1 MKTKKM
7 LLAFLSAALLITAAG
22 CQQSDNTKD
31 SAEDKKTETTAAPT
45 EEAKLPADG
54 TLAQDTADDGEVPPS
69 DEKPSTAPDETV
81 NAASDQE
88 ISSVPETSSEAEGSP
103 DFTLA
108 SFSDAEEHQTG
119 EEISFT
125 AEDLSYLFT
134 VTDASF
140 TDQRDEHAA
149 SQPDSVVL
157 ITYEY
162 TPVSGS
168 ALLVDEYWGKVLNFY
183 EDLSEERKE
192 ILMSIIKQT
201 IIDTISN
208 VLGIIDGSS
217 TLNDCDLEPKLLL
230 DNKDTENE
238 LQDTF
243 LAYIEE
249 NHMK

>member
-1 MKTKKM
+1 MDYMNEMNVEFIKS
-7 LLAFLSAALLITAAG
+7 LYDSIVEENIQLYQEEFS
-22 CQQSDNTKD
+22 NTVD
-31 SAEDKKTETTAAPT
+31 SN
-45 EEAKLPADG
+45 
-54 TLAQDTADDGEVPPS
+54 EV
-69 DEKPSTAPDETV
+69 
-81 NAASDQE
+81 
-88 ISSVPETSSEAEGSP
+88 
-103 DFTLA
+103 L
-108 SFSDAEEHQTG
+108 
-119 EEISFT
+119 
-125 AEDLSYLFT
+125 
-134 VTDASF
+134 
-140 TDQRDEHAA
+140 
-149 SQPDSVVL
+149 
-157 ITYEY
+157 
-162 TPVSGS
+162 
-168 ALLVDEYWGKVLNFY
+168 DEYWGKVLNFY

>member
-1 MKTKKM
+1 M
-7 LLAFLSAALLITAAG
+7 
-22 CQQSDNTKD
+22 DNMNEMNVEFIKSLYD
-31 SAEDKKTETTAAPT
+31 SIV
-45 EEAKLPADG
+45 EENIQLYQEEFSNTVDSN
-54 TLAQDTADDGEVPPS
+54 EV
-69 DEKPSTAPDETV
+69 
-81 NAASDQE
+81 
-88 ISSVPETSSEAEGSP
+88 
-103 DFTLA
+103 L
-108 SFSDAEEHQTG
+108 
-119 EEISFT
+119 
-125 AEDLSYLFT
+125 
-134 VTDASF
+134 
-140 TDQRDEHAA
+140 
-149 SQPDSVVL
+149 
-157 ITYEY
+157 
-162 TPVSGS
+162 
-168 ALLVDEYWGKVLNFY
+168 DEYWGKVLNFY

>member
-1 MKTKKM
+1 MDYMNEMNVEFIKS
-7 LLAFLSAALLITAAG
+7 LYDSIVEENIQLYQEEFS
-22 CQQSDNTKD
+22 NTVD
-31 SAEDKKTETTAAPT
+31 SN
-45 EEAKLPADG
+45 
-54 TLAQDTADDGEVPPS
+54 EV
-69 DEKPSTAPDETV
+69 
-81 NAASDQE
+81 
-88 ISSVPETSSEAEGSP
+88 
-103 DFTLA
+103 L
-108 SFSDAEEHQTG
+108 
-119 EEISFT
+119 
-125 AEDLSYLFT
+125 
-134 VTDASF
+134 
-140 TDQRDEHAA
+140 
-149 SQPDSVVL
+149 
-157 ITYEY
+157 
-162 TPVSGS
+162 
-168 ALLVDEYWGKVLNFY
+168 DEYWSKVLNFY